1 MSKLKLKL
9 FLATIF
15 LITAA
20 WSLLPAG
27 AKLLSLTP
35 PEPTRTAEPP
45 TAAGS
50 TKVVD
55 KNAQPTKTPR
65 PARTAT
71 TGDPMGILKQVPD
84 KLNAL
89 KSYRIKGQVTGG
101 ADPLLDGPLLMEV
114 ISPDKA
120 HLSLPSFEFYSIGTT
135 AYYKFGANATWMKG
149 AQVDPGRNPLG
160 VTVLNPRQM
169 IANAVKQNGVNLGQ
183 PGALNGKAMLVYN
196 FKATASDPNS
206 STGTLWVGVAD
217 GLPYKLLDLE
227 QDGTNVEWLTARS
240 MEILRLP
247 QAGA

>member
-1 MSKLKLKL
+1 MSKLKVKL
-9 FLATIF
+9 FLAAIF

-20 WSLLPAG
+20 CSLLPAG
-27 AKLLSLTP
+27 AKLLSPTP
-35 PEPTRTAEPP
+35 QEPTRTAEPP
-45 TAAGS
+45 TA
-50 TKVVD
+50 VVATRVVE
-55 KNAQPTKTPR
+55 KNVQPTKTPG

-101 ADPLLDGPLLMEV
+101 TDPLQDGPLLMEV

-149 AQVDPGRNPLG
+149 AQVNPGRNPLG
-160 VTVLNPRQM
+160 VAVLDPRQM
-169 IANAVKQNGVNLGQ
+169 IANAIKQA
-183 PGALNGKAMLVYN
+183 GANTGEPADLNGMPMLLFTYT
-196 FKATASDPNS
+196 ATASDPNS
-206 STGTLWVGVAD
+206 SSGSLWVGVAD

-227 QDGTNVEWLTARS
+227 QDGTNVEL
-240 MEILRLP
+240 ELLRF
-247 QAGA
+247 QRRFQD